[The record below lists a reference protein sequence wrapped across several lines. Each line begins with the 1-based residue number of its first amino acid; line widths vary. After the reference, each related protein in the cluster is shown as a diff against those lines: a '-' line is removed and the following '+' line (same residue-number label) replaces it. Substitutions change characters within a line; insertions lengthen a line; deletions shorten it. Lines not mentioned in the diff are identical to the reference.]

1 MPSFEMEPVDHA
13 FPESEYRERIKHAR
27 KAMRTAKVDCVVCVG
42 PELLYYL
49 AGYDA
54 HTHFSQQ
61 GLVLGVQD
69 DEPTLIIRDVD
80 LGRAEVGSWL
90 KDVRLYRHVADDP
103 AKLVAQAVKDKAPVG
118 MRVGADL
125 RAYAL
130 TGAYAFN
137 LTEQLAP
144 AALVD
149 ASEWL
154 DELRLVKSEREMVY
168 VRKAAEYATTGLERA
183 REVIRPGITEIE
195 LAGQIESVMRA
206 AGSEYPAMPCWI
218 NSGPRRG
225 GHKTPDHRTIKQG
238 DNIAMEFAGVHRRY
252 HAVTIQTVAVG
263 EAAPG
268 FRRTYNLALEAL
280 REGSKTIAAN
290 TPVCQSEQAVV
301 DALVKGGADPSI
313 RARFGYGVA
322 IAYPP
327 TWLESLD
334 ITLESKQFFR
344 PPMTFVLHTADT
356 DEETGQ
362 GCLIGGA
369 YALTESGLEILSGG
383 DLELAV
389 L

>member
-1 MPSFEMEPVDHA
+1 MPSFETEPVDHA
-13 FPESEYRERIKHAR
+13 FPESEYRERIERAR
-27 KAMRTAKVDCVVCVG
+27 KAMQAAKVDCVVCVG
-42 PELLYYL
+42 PELLYYF

-103 AKLVAQAVKDKAPVG
+103 AALVAQAVRDKATG
-118 MRVGADL
+118 ALRIGADL

-130 TGAYAFN
+130 TGAYAFD
-137 LTEQLAP
+137 LAAQLAP
-144 AALVD
+144 AALLD
-149 ASEWL
+149 ASGWL
-154 DELRLVKSEREMVY
+154 EDLRLVKSEREMVY
-168 VRKAAEYATTGLERA
+168 IHKAAEYATTGLERA
-183 REVIRPGITEIE
+183 REVIRAGITEIE
-195 LAGQIESVMRA
+195 VAGEIESAMRG

-225 GHKTPDHRTIKQG
+225 GHKTPDHRVIKPG

-263 EAAPG
+263 DAAPS

-280 REGSKTIAAN
+280 REGSKSVAAN
-290 TPVCQSEQAVV
+290 VPVSRSEQAVV
-301 DALVKGGADPSI
+301 DAFVKGGADPSI

-334 ITLESKQFFR
+334 ITLESEQIFD
-344 PPMTFVLHTADT
+344 PPMTFVLHTADR
-356 DEETGQ
+356 DEKTGQ

-369 YALTESGLEILSGG
+369 YALTGRGLEILSGG
-383 DLELAV
+383 DLDLAV